1 MRLPDTSIIGTGAL
15 GTTLARALV
24 ARDVPVKSIFN
35 RTVSKARAL
44 SRELEIDISGDLPTA
59 SDQLGSL
66 IFLTISDGSIAE
78 VAHKLSELSADL
90 GNYTFVHCSGN
101 ESAELLEPL
110 KMQGANIAAFH
121 PLQTFTSRSTITD
134 FEGIYFSLQG
144 DGEALSM
151 LRTIANKLGADTFD
165 VTNEQK
171 SHLHAA
177 AVFASNYLTTLLDTS
192 VKVGA
197 QEGLPEEKVKEVLLP
212 LVRKTLENAS
222 RESFSEALSG
232 PVKRGDIATVQ
243 QHLQLLGKHPELKR
257 VYCMLGLQTLKLA
270 EQNGSIGGTDAEQL
284 RKMFHKALS
293 L

>member
-24 ARDVPVKSIFN
+24 AHDVPVKSIFN
-35 RTVSKARAL
+35 RTATKAGEL
-44 SRELEIDISGDLPTA
+44 SRELEIDISGDLPIA

-66 IFLTISDGSIAE
+66 IFLTISDGAIAE
-78 VAHKLSELSADL
+78 VAYKLSELNADL

-110 KMQGANIAAFH
+110 KMQGAQIAAFH
-121 PLQTFTSRSTITD
+121 PLQTFTSKSSITD

-144 DGEALSM
+144 DGGALSI
-151 LRTIANKLGADTFD
+151 LRTIANKLGADTFEI
-165 VTNEQK
+165 TNEQK

-177 AVFASNYLTTLLDTS
+177 AVMASNYLTTLLDTS

-197 QEGLPEEKVKEVLLP
+197 QEGLSEEKVKKVLLP
-212 LVRKTLENAS
+212 LVRKTLENATC
-222 RESFSEALSG
+222 EPFAEALSG

-243 QHLQLLGKHPELKR
+243 RHLHLLGKHPELKS

-270 EQNGSIGGTDAEQL
+270 EQNESIGGTDAEQL
-284 RKMFHKALS
+284 RKMLHSALS

>member
-24 ARDVPVKSIFN
+24 SREVPVKSIFN
-35 RTVSKARAL
+35 RTVSKAREL
-44 SRELEIDISGDLPTA
+44 SRELKIDISGDLPTT

-66 IFLTISDGSIAE
+66 IFLTISDGAIAE
-78 VAHKLSELSADL
+78 IAHKLSELNTDL
-90 GNYTFVHCSGN
+90 DNHTFVHCSGN
-101 ESAELLEPL
+101 ESADLLEPL

-121 PLQTFTSRSTITD
+121 PLQTFTSKSNVTD

-151 LRTIANKLGADTFD
+151 LRMVANKLGADIFQ

-177 AVFASNYLTTLLDTS
+177 AVLASNYLTTLLDTS

-197 QEGLPEEKVKEVLLP
+197 QGGLAEEKVKKILLP
-212 LVRKTLENAS
+212 LVKKTLENAS
-222 RESFSEALSG
+222 RQSFSDALSG

-243 QHLQLLGKHPELKR
+243 EHLQLLGKHPELKS
-257 VYCMLGLQTLKLA
+257 VYCMLGLQTLELA
-270 EQNGSIGGTDAEQL
+270 DETGSLDGTDAEKL
-284 RKMFHKALS
+284 RKMLHSGLN